1 MLIEELLP
9 NPQYRYGANDAED
22 EVGKITLAKQFYV
35 QQIADDGAGI
45 TAHNTYEEVH
55 TTSFAFAA
63 HDAVGNI
70 ANENSRKDWPRCEI
84 CNVF

>member
-1 MLIEELLP
+1 MLIEEFLP

-45 TAHNTYEEVH
+45 YATPPA
-55 TTSFAFAA
+55 
-63 HDAVGNI
+63 GRLI
-70 ANENSRKDWPRCEI
+70 R
-84 CNVF
+84 

>member
-1 MLIEELLP
+1 LFVIILCFLPIKRILIEELLP

-45 TAHNTYEEVH
+45 TAHNTYE
-55 TTSFAFAA
+55 
-63 HDAVGNI
+63 
-70 ANENSRKDWPRCEI
+70 
-84 CNVF
+84 

>member
-35 QQIADDGAGI
+35 QQIADDGAI
-45 TAHNTYEEVH
+45 
-55 TTSFAFAA
+55 
-63 HDAVGNI
+63 AVLWI
-70 ANENSRKDWPRCEI
+70 WKKLFD
-84 CNVF
+84 